1 MKIKN
6 KILILSTLLM
16 LNVNANESGKEL
28 LEKNCASCHILTV
41 PTPEMI
47 PTLKAPA
54 MDAVAFHLKDAMDN
68 DMKKAKAFILDYVL
82 EPDVKKSVCESNKV
96 AKFGVMPSLKGK
108 VSKEDL
114 EKIADYMLEEY
125 PRKEFV
131 SMIKELLTNGKIK
144 SLKTSPFL
152 INLSSMPHLT
162 KILIQ
167 NWDKG
172 ALGLTPEQ
180 KKRLLVVREETMSSV
195 KALKRKLAPLERE
208 IVEDLVD
215 EKSLKELQPKVDEV
229 AKLKA
234 EATMVHLKC
243 LKSSV
248 EILTEE
254 QLEYLLPFWGI

>member
-1 MKIKN
+1 MKLIN
-6 KILILSTLLM
+6 KLLIFSTLLAF
-16 LNVNANESGKEL
+16 NANANEMGKEL
-28 LEKNCASCHILTV
+28 TKQNCASCHLLTI
-41 PTPEMI
+41 PTPEII

-54 MDAVAFHLKDAMDN
+54 MDAVAFHLKDAMSGDL
-68 DMKKAKAFILDYVL
+68 KKAKAFILDYVIN
-82 EPDVKKSVCESNKV
+82 PNVKKSVCESNKV

-108 VSKEDL
+108 ISKEDL
-114 EKIADYMLEEY
+114 GKIADYILEIY

-131 SMIKELLTNGKIK
+131 DMIKELLTNGKIK
-144 SLKTSPFL
+144 ALKTSPFL
-152 INLSSMPHLT
+152 INQTALPHLT
-162 KILIQ
+162 KILIE

-180 KKRLLVVREETMSSV
+180 KEKLLVVRKETIRSV
-195 KALKRKLAPLERE
+195 KALKKKLAPLESE
-208 IVEDLVD
+208 IIEDLVD
-215 EKSLKELQPKVDEV
+215 EKDLKIIQPKVDKV

-234 EATMVHLKC
+234 QATMVHLKC